1 MQQTRAVELGTG
13 LFILLGMSALFF
25 LVTQTSSLNNLVGE
39 GGYRV
44 TARFDNVGGLSVR
57 APVSLAGV
65 TIGRVEEI
73 DMDPE
78 RLNAVVTLRIDSRYD
93 QIPEDTFASIFT
105 SGLLGGQYIGL
116 SPGGMDSYMVEGSE
130 FEFTEDAI
138 VLENLIGKYLIG
150 GGDE

>member
-25 LVTQTSSLNNLVGE
+25 LATQTSSLSNLVADD
-39 GGYRV
+39 GYRV

-65 TIGRVEEI
+65 TIGRVEQI

-93 QIPEDTFASIFT
+93 QIPEDSDASILT
-105 SGLLGGQYIGL
+105 SGLLGGQYVGL
-116 SPGGMDSYMVEGSE
+116 NPGGLDSYLAEGSE
-130 FEFTEDAI
+130 LEFTQSAI
-138 VLENLIGKYLIG
+138 VLENLIGKYLVG